1 MLTCSA
7 VKLSVSEL
15 HLKRIHAPLRS
26 VPEDA
31 FQENYT
37 EEPLPEPEEAPAVET
52 PRGAAAQEQED
63 EE

>member
-1 MLTCSA
+1 MKA
-7 VKLSVSEL
+7 EIPIEL
-15 HLKRIHAPLRS
+15 FLRHVLGLCS

-37 EEPLPEPEEAPAVET
+37 EEPLPEAEEAPAVET
-52 PRGAAAQEQED
+52 PRSTAVQEQED

>member
-1 MLTCSA
+1 MSPGLR
-7 VKLSVSEL
+7 
-15 HLKRIHAPLRS
+15 LKQVHGLRS

-52 PRGAAAQEQED
+52 PRAAAAQEQED